1 MTAKT
6 VFPFAAVVGQDQ
18 IKKALLIAVV
28 NPKVGG
34 VLIAGE
40 KGSAK
45 STLVR
50 GLSQVIPNRKLIELP
65 LNATEDM
72 VFGSMDMEQAII
84 TGKRQFSHGILA
96 KAHNHI
102 LYIDE
107 VNLLQRELSNAILD
121 VAVSGIHVVEREGV
135 SNSYEAQFTMIG
147 TMNPE
152 EGDLPPQ
159 FLDRF
164 GLYVTVAGEKNIKDR
179 VEILRRILAYEQN
192 PIAFYQKYKRAG
204 EDICQQIAAARKKV
218 KQILISDA
226 MMQLAAQISSQGNCA
241 GHRAEIFLLE
251 TAKAIASLA
260 GRHDLLPMDMQEAAA
275 FVLPHRMRQP
285 PEESREQ
292 HSQKKQQHDQPA
304 QDSFNK
310 EQSQLPDEEQSNA
323 NEPSQDRDEAPEVK
337 SEGELEKGK
346 RQEDTTMAD
355 LLPIGNMALDLQK
368 RQVRQSS
375 GKRTLAKTNTRQGRY
390 VRSCI
395 PTKPVTDLAFD
406 ATLRAAAPYQLTR
419 AKSMCCINI
428 CRGDL
433 RQKVR
438 EKRIGS
444 TFLFVVDAS
453 GSMGARQR
461 MKAVKGAIL
470 SMLQDAY
477 QKRDKVGMIAFRRQ
491 TAEILLPVT
500 RSVELAEKSLQHLP
514 TGGKTPLAEGLYTA
528 LGMLSTMCRLEKGIE
543 PVMVLVTDGRANA
556 GGRAGQDA
564 VSEALQAARLIGE
577 TGVNSLVID
586 TEQDFIKLGIAFTIA
601 HALGGSYYK
610 LDDLSAENII
620 HIVNGM
626 K

>member
-1 MTAKT
+1 MTVKT

-18 IKKALLIAVV
+18 IKQALLIAMV

-50 GLSQVIPNRKLIELP
+50 GLSQLIPNRKLIELP

-72 VFGSMDMEQAII
+72 VLGSMNMEQTVID
-84 TGKRQFSHGILA
+84 GKRHFSQGILA
-96 KAHNHI
+96 KAHKEI

-121 VAVSGIHVVEREGV
+121 VAASGIHVVEREGV
-135 SNSYEAQFTMIG
+135 SKSYKAQFTMIG

-164 GLYVTVAGEKNIKDR
+164 GLYVTAAGEKNIKDR

-204 EDICQQIAAARKKV
+204 EEIRQQITAARTKV
-218 KQILISDA
+218 KQILISDT
-226 MMQLAAQISSQGNCA
+226 MMQLAAQISLQGNCA

-260 GRHDLLPMDMQEAAA
+260 GRDVLLPIDMQEAAA

-285 PEESREQ
+285 SEDSKEQ
-292 HSQKKQQHDQPA
+292 HSQKEQHDQPV
-304 QDSFNK
+304 QDSSHN
-310 EQSQLPDEEQSNA
+310 EQLQLPNEEQSNG
-323 NEPSQDRDEAPEVK
+323 NQPSQDKDEE
-337 SEGELEKGK
+337 SEGKI
-346 RQEDTTMAD
+346 QEETAIAD
-355 LLPIGNMALDLQK
+355 LLPIGNMALGVQK
-368 RQVRQSS
+368 RKVRQGS
-375 GKRTLAKTNTRQGRY
+375 GKRTLAKTNTKQGRY

-395 PTKPVTDLAFD
+395 PTKTVTDLAFD
-406 ATLRAAAPYQLTR
+406 ATLRVAAPYQLTR
-419 AKSMCCINI
+419 VKGMCCINI
-428 CRGDL
+428 CKEDL

-438 EKRIGS
+438 EKRIGT

-528 LGMLSTMCRLEKGIE
+528 LGMLSTMYRLEKNIE
-543 PVMVLVTDGRANA
+543 PVMVLVTDGRANV
-556 GGRAGQDA
+556 GSREGQDA
-564 VSEALQAARLIGE
+564 VSEALQAAQRIGE
-577 TGVNSLVID
+577 TRVNSLVID
-586 TEQDFIKLGIAFTIA
+586 TEQDFVKLGIAVSIA
-601 HALGGSYYK
+601 QALGGSYYK
-610 LDDLSAENII
+610 LDDLSSENII
-620 HIVNGM
+620 HIINSM

>member
-1 MTAKT
+1 MAANL
-6 VFPFAAVVGQDQ
+6 VFPFAAVVGQDG
-18 IKKALLIAVV
+18 IKKALLIAAV
-28 NPKVGG
+28 NPKAGG
-34 VLIAGE
+34 VLITGE

-50 GLSQVIPNRKLIELP
+50 GLSQVIPQMQVVDLP

-72 VFGSMDMEQAII
+72 VFGSLDMEQAIVA
-84 TGKRQFSHGILA
+84 GKRRFSSGILA

-107 VNLLQRELSNAILD
+107 VNLLQRELTNAILD
-121 VAVSGIHVVEREGV
+121 VAASGIQVVEREGI
-135 SNSYEAQFTMIG
+135 SDSHEARFIMVG

-152 EGDLPPQ
+152 EGELPAQ

-164 GLYVTVAGEKNIKDR
+164 GLYVAVTGEKGVKER
-179 VEILRRILAYEQN
+179 VEVLQRILAFERN
-192 PIAFYQKYKRAG
+192 TAEFCQKYEG
-204 EDICQQIAAARKKV
+204 LNQELCQQVVKAREMIDQV
-218 KQILISDA
+218 SIPDA
-226 MMQLAAQISSQGNCA
+226 MMQLAAQISAQAYCA

-251 TAKAIASLA
+251 AAKAIAVLA
-260 GRHDLLPMDMQEAAA
+260 GRNYILPLDMQEAAA
-275 FVLPHRMRQP
+275 FVLPHRMRQQ
-285 PEESREQ
+285 PEQPRQEQ
-292 HSQKKQQHDQPA
+292 QPQENQGEDQQNQEPSDDTH
-304 QDSFNK
+304 
-310 EQSQLPDEEQSNA
+310 SQLPDEQNSESVDS
-323 NEPSQDRDEAPEVK
+323 SQDIPQEPAREK
-337 SEGELEKGK
+337 QEGEQRKEQEETAAGK
-346 RQEDTTMAD
+346 
-355 LLPIGNMALDLQK
+355 LLSIGNIALALQK
-368 RQVRQSS
+368 RQARQGS
-375 GKRTLAKTNTRQGRY
+375 GKRTLTKTHSREGRY

-419 AKSMCCINI
+419 EKGMCCIKI
-428 CRGDL
+428 CQEDL

-453 GSMGARQR
+453 GSMGARHR

-528 LGMLSTMCRLEKGIE
+528 LTMLTAMRRLDKDVE

-556 GGRAGQDA
+556 GAKAGQDA
-564 VSEALQAARLIGE
+564 VSEALQAARLLSE
-577 TGVNSLVID
+577 VRVHSLVID
-586 TEQDFIKLGIAFTIA
+586 TEQDFIKLGIAAKIA
-601 HALGGSYYK
+601 QALGGSYYK
-610 LDDLSAENII
+610 LEELSSGNII
-620 HIVNGM
+620 KIVNGM
-626 K
+626 R

>member
-1 MTAKT
+1 VTAKT

-40 KGSAK
+40 KGAAK

-72 VFGSMDMEQAII
+72 VFGSMDMEQAVI

-121 VAVSGIHVVEREGV
+121 VAASGIHVVEREGA

-164 GLYVTVAGEKNIKDR
+164 GLYVTAAGEKNIKDR
-179 VEILRRILAYEQN
+179 VEIVRRILAYEQN

-204 EDICQQIAAARKKV
+204 EDICQQIAAARKKA
-218 KQILISDA
+218 KEILISDA
-226 MMQLAAQISSQGNCA
+226 MVQLAAQISSQGNCA
-241 GHRAEIFLLE
+241 GHRAELFLLE
-251 TAKAIASLA
+251 TAKAIAALA
-260 GRHDLLPMDMQEAAA
+260 GRDELLPMDMQEAAA
-275 FVLPHRMRQP
+275 FVLPHRMRRP
-285 PEESREQ
+285 SEESKEQ
-292 HSQKKQQHDQPA
+292 HSQKKQQHDQLE
-304 QDSFNK
+304 QDSFNE
-310 EQSQLPDEEQSNA
+310 EQPQLPDEEQPNA
-323 NEPSQDRDEAPEVK
+323 NESSQDRGEAPEGK

-346 RQEDTTMAD
+346 RQEDTTIAD
-355 LLPIGNMALDLQK
+355 LLPVGNMALNLQK
-368 RQVRQSS
+368 RQVRQGS

-395 PTKPVTDLAFD
+395 PTRPVTDLAFD

-428 CRGDL
+428 CREDL

-438 EKRIGS
+438 EKRIGT

-528 LGMLSTMCRLEKGIE
+528 LGVLRTMCRLEKDIE
-543 PVMVLVTDGRANA
+543 PVMVLVTDGCANT

-564 VSEALQAARLIGE
+564 VSEALQTALLIGE
-577 TGVNSLVID
+577 TRVNSLVID
-586 TEQDFIKLGIAFTIA
+586 TEQDFIKLGIAVTISR
-601 HALGGSYYK
+601 ALGGSYYK